1 MTIKQSIAA
10 SLPKVIAKA
19 APLLFKPTWVF
30 IDECLSVPVP
40 TRNHKLFIELID
52 ITEDIYRSVKTSYLC
67 HVESPLKDIFEDIF
81 EGCALDGYPKY
92 YSSGLLYKSK
102 DVRIRFLSDYTML
115 VLDQMEIQKA
125 SKKGFF
131 KDIFKG

>member
-10 SLPKVIAKA
+10 FLPKAIAKA
-19 APLLFKPTWVF
+19 APLLFKPTWSF
-30 IDECLSVPVP
+30 IDEGLSVPVP

-52 ITEDIYRSVKTSYLC
+52 ITEDIYRSEKTTYLC
-67 HVESPLKDIFEDIF
+67 HVKGPLKDIFEDIF
-81 EGCALDGYPKY
+81 GGCALDGYPKY
-92 YSSGLLYKSK
+92 YYSIMSDSRKA
-102 DVRIRFLSDYTML
+102 VRIRFLSDYTML

-131 KDIFKG
+131 KDIF